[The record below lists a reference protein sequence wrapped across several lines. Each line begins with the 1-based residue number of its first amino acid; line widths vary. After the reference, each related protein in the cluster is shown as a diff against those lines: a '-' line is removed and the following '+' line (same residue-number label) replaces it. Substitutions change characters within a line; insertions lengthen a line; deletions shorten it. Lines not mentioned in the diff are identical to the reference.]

1 MQLWVMAIRAVS
13 FVLLLM
19 ALAGC
24 ADGENSM
31 TNGESSQAVPLSF
44 ANLERT
50 GRPNDA
56 LAAPEGYTAVHADV
70 VSPAYPVS
78 AEALFETAREV
89 LEKEP
94 RTRILAVFREER
106 QLALEQRSALF
117 GFRDSIWVQAI
128 ERNDGSSLLMYSRS
142 NVGYWDLGVNRNR
155 IESWLAAIGKAVAAK
170 SS

>member
-1 MQLWVMAIRAVS
+1 M
-13 FVLLLM
+13 LLII

-31 TNGESSQAVPLSF
+31 TTGESSQALPLSF

-56 LAAPEGYTAVHADV
+56 LAAPEGYTASHADV
-70 VSPAYPVS
+70 VSPTYRVP
-78 AEALFETAREV
+78 AEVLFETAREV
-89 LEKEP
+89 LAAEP

-106 QLALEQRSALF
+106 QLMLEQRSAVF
-117 GFRDSIWVQAI
+117 GFRDNIWVQAV
-128 ERNDGSSLLMYSRS
+128 ERTDGSSLLIYSRS

-155 IESWLAAIGKAVAAK
+155 IETWLAAIGKAVEAK

>member
-1 MQLWVMAIRAVS
+1 M
-13 FVLLLM
+13 LLII

-31 TNGESSQAVPLSF
+31 TTGESSQALPLSF

-56 LAAPEGYTAVHADV
+56 LAAPEGYTASHADL
-70 VSPAYPVS
+70 VSPTYGVS
-78 AEALFETAREV
+78 AEVLFETAREV
-89 LEKEP
+89 LAAEP

-117 GFRDSIWVQAI
+117 GFRDSIWVQAV
-128 ERNDGSSLLMYSRS
+128 ERKDGSSLLMYSRS

-155 IESWLAAIGKAVAAK
+155 IETWLAAIGKAVEAK